1 MKKCRYLILLIFIHQ
16 LTYAQLFPNLGG
28 QRVGTSA
35 AQFLKIG
42 VGPRAEAMGQA
53 YIAIANDA
61 EALFYNPA
69 GISQFE
75 KNEVFFSNTQWVV
88 DIQLEYLGK

>member
-1 MKKCRYLILLIFIHQ
+1 MRKYSYIILLILVHQ
-16 LTYAQLFPNLGG
+16 LIYAQLLPNLGG

-42 VGPRAEAMGQA
+42 IGPRAEAMGQA
-53 YIAIANDA
+53 YVAIANDA

-75 KNEVFFSNTQWVV
+75 KMRSFLQTPNGWSIFS
-88 DIQLEYLGK
+88 